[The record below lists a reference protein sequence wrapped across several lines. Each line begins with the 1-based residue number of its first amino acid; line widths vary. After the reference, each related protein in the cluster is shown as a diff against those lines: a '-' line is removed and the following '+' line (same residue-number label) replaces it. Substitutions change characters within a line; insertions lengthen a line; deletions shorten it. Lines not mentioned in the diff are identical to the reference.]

1 MGEHIE
7 SFKKFC
13 SELEVSQNIELKDAL
28 KVAEDI
34 SLKLAIT
41 KTRIKEEINRRSG
54 NDLELNWKKLRD
66 DLCPDVKNFGCA
78 RSGYILMDQRS
89 PQSVYPATEELG
101 THWKVSHA
109 NSSAIKTRLKDID
122 VEIAALRE
130 RLSLNKNQL

>member
-7 SFKKFC
+7 SFKQFC
-13 SELEVSQNIELKDAL
+13 SELEVSPSIELKDAL

-41 KTRIKEEINRRSG
+41 KTRINEEINRRSG

-66 DLCPDVKNFGCA
+66 DLCPDAKNFGCA

-89 PQSVYPATEELG
+89 PRSVSLATEELG
-101 THWKVSHA
+101 THWKVSPA
-109 NSSAIKTRLKDID
+109 SSSAIKTRLKDID
-122 VEIAALRE
+122 IEIASLRE
-130 RLSLNKNQL
+130 KLSLNKNQL